1 LAENQSKHLGP
12 LIGHIGSVSEP
23 ITLKALKESEN
34 KIYLRIFYV
43 HPSMRTESFVHGF
56 VFSRQSF
63 ITQARKSFQL
73 ANIMLK
79 HIPSY
84 DPTHFLGVQQTEDTV
99 PPTAIEEDDR
109 HTIPG
114 CKTKLMDHQIKAIK
128 FIRRSESNL
137 FSTPLEIWEDS
148 DNRWVHRV
156 FEDAVRKGYL
166 GKHIK
171 FDAKGCILAD
181 DMGLGKTLTTLSVI
195 QLSSEEA
202 LKFSRQQPE
211 VTNLMLTSATLI
223 ICPLSTLE
231 NWKNEI
237 NTHFKRGS
245 LPFKTYYG
253 REKYTIEFKEI
264 AQVAVVLATYESV
277 STQMK
282 SSQPAGSS
290 NDGEGRKLGLDFS
303 RIKWFRI
310 ILDEAQ

>member
-1 LAENQSKHLGP
+1 MSSISCLGFFIAPVILTQSLSSSQNGLQDAVFHQGRSNIHVLCSNYERVGDLAENQSKHLGP

-148 DNRWVHRV
+148 DNR
-156 FEDAVRKGYL
+156 
-166 GKHIK
+166 
-171 FDAKGCILAD
+171 C
-181 DMGLGKTLTTLSVI
+181 
-195 QLSSEEA
+195 
-202 LKFSRQQPE
+202 
-211 VTNLMLTSATLI
+211 
-223 ICPLSTLE
+223 
-231 NWKNEI
+231 
-237 NTHFKRGS
+237 
-245 LPFKTYYG
+245 
-253 REKYTIEFKEI
+253 
-264 AQVAVVLATYESV
+264 
-277 STQMK
+277 
-282 SSQPAGSS
+282 
-290 NDGEGRKLGLDFS
+290 
-303 RIKWFRI
+303 
-310 ILDEAQ
+310 